1 MNVLNIKKIIIILSM
16 VIALLLSIF
25 TILKILEEPSIRT
38 IDIPNIKN
46 IEFSSTIESSAQTNI
61 DSTNNNF
68 DYQLIGYRS
77 GKTDYSVILKKGN
90 MEYVVSDGDKL
101 EGIYELVSVNEDEV
115 IFSNQ
120 GKIYKIKNTVGK

>member
-1 MNVLNIKKIIIILSM
+1 MRDDGSIQDKTYDWPVSAM
-16 VIALLLSIF
+16 RLLSQMGAHA
-25 TILKILEEPSIRT
+25 LGE
-38 IDIPNIKN
+38 D
-46 IEFSSTIESSAQTNI
+46 
-61 DSTNNNF
+61 NNF

>member
-25 TILKILEEPSIRT
+25 TILKISEEPSIRT

-46 IEFSSTIESSAQTNI
+46 IEFSSTIETSAQTNL
-61 DSTNNNF
+61 DPTNKNF

>member
-46 IEFSSTIESSAQTNI
+46 IEFSSTIESSDQTNL
-61 DSTNNNF
+61 DSNNNNF

>member
-1 MNVLNIKKIIIILSM
+1 MNLLNIKKTMIVMISATALSL
-16 VIALLLSIF
+16 VIF
-25 TILKILEEPSIRT
+25 TILKISEEPSINT

-46 IEFSSTIESSAQTNI
+46 IEFSSTIETPAQTNT

-90 MEYVVSDGDKL
+90 IEYVVSDGDKL

-115 IFSNQ
+115 VFSNQ